1 MESKEKNSTIL
12 IHLENN
18 EDLFNSLKLLC
29 KKYKIKNGFI
39 LSGIG
44 QLKNIN
50 LAFYKKSKGYV
61 SKKYNEIHELLNLSG
76 NICCIQNN
84 YEFHIHAILSNK
96 NMNLIGGH
104 LIEGNVEYTNE
115 IVILKTTIDFKRYFD
130 ETSGLKKILIKE

>member
-1 MESKEKNSTIL
+1 MESKEKNNIIL

-18 EDLFNSLKLLC
+18 EDLFNSLKKLC

-39 LSGIG
+39 ISGIG

-50 LAFYKKSKGYV
+50 LAFYKKNKGYIY
-61 SKKYNEIHELLNLSG
+61 KKFNDIHELLHLSG

-84 YEFHIHAILSNK
+84 YEFHIHAILSKK

-130 ETSGLKKILIKE
+130 INSGLKKILIKE